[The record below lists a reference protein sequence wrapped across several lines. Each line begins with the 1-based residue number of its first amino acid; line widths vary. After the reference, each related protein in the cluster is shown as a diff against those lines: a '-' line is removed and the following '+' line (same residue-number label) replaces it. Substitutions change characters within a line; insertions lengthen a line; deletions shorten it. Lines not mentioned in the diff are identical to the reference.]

1 VSRRGWALFVAMGV
15 IWGIPYLLIKV
26 ADGGVSVPV
35 LVFTRVA
42 LGALLLLPVAL
53 HRGEL
58 GALRGHWPWLVA
70 FAAFEI
76 VGPFALLSSAEKH
89 LASSTTGLL
98 VAAVPI
104 FGAVLAQLTGGQDRL
119 TPVRW
124 AGLIIGF
131 GGVAVLAGPDAASG
145 DALSVFEVLLT
156 ALGYAIGPLIANR
169 KLAGVPPAA
178 VNTVCLGMTALV
190 YAVPA
195 ALTLP
200 HTVPSAKVIASLSA
214 LGAICTATA
223 FIVFFALIAEVG
235 PARATVITYVNPA
248 VAVALGVIVLGEQLT
263 PAIGGA
269 FVLILGGSV
278 LATRASAPRVT
289 SRSEEESVPTAPS
302 NAEIPPATS
311 AALAAAVPE
320 EPQAGG
326 PRPDHRTGATDPAC

>member
-1 VSRRGWALFVAMGV
+1 MSRRGWALFVAMSV

-26 ADGGVSVPV
+26 ADGEVSVPV
-35 LVFTRVA
+35 LVFSRVTV
-42 LGALLLLPVAL
+42 GSLLLLPVAL
-53 HRGEL
+53 HRREL
-58 GALRGHWPWLVA
+58 GALRGHWWWLIA
-70 FAAFEI
+70 FAAVEI

-104 FGAVLAQLTGGQDRL
+104 IGAVLAQFTGGQDRL

-131 GGVAVLAGPDAASG
+131 GGVAVLAGPDAAHG
-145 DALSVFEVLLT
+145 DAASVLEVLLT
-156 ALGYAIGPLIANR
+156 ALGYATGPMIANR

-190 YAVPA
+190 YVVPA

-200 HTVPSAKVIASLSA
+200 HTVPSAKVIASLIA

-248 VAVALGVIVLGEQLT
+248 VAVALGVIVLGEHLT

-278 LATRASAPRVT
+278 LATRASAPGP
-289 SRSEEESVPTAPS
+289 SPSPAPLTP
-302 NAEIPPATS
+302 AEAS
-311 AALAAAVPE
+311 
-320 EPQAGG
+320 G
-326 PRPDHRTGATDPAC
+326 PRPDHRTGATDTAG